1 MIVLDTLTAQSSGP
15 AKHSPLISY
24 HGNSI
29 NMSTGTTQVQL
40 SSGGFLG
47 GRTRDCSS
55 LSQQSHQLPIIVQC
69 HGICPSRH
77 KTCQVTSDRAVSI
90 GAVFTYIQLHG
101 HKQMKLDELVCNS
114 AKQNGSPSQP
124 PICFPLMKTFG
135 TVLWPVHSLR
145 ASWSSAPSPKV
156 KKIDSVRVCSPNPM
170 VNNDM
175 QFEI

>member
-1 MIVLDTLTAQSSGP
+1 MEVE
-15 AKHSPLISY
+15 PLIAPASV
-24 HGNSI
+24 S
-29 NMSTGTTQVQL
+29 
-40 SSGGFLG
+40 
-47 GRTRDCSS
+47 RDTSFPS
-55 LSQQSHQLPIIVQC
+55 LFSAMVSA
-69 HGICPSRH
+69 RED

-135 TVLWPVHSLR
+135 TVLCPVHSLR

-156 KKIDSVRVCSPNPM
+156 KKIHSVRVCLPPNPM
-170 VNNDM
+170 VIINIFFSTKVLPCFYRKLWTYGDH
-175 QFEI
+175 QHAV